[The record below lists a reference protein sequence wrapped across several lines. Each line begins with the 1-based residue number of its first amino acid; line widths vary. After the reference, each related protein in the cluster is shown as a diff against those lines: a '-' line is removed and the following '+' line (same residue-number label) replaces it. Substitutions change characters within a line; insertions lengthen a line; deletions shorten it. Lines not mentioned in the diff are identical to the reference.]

1 MKEFGLW
8 HQQIHSFDVLLP
20 KRKLAFAKKEI
31 ILCQKG
37 NSFFDIKNMRLRV
50 IKYEAERDI
59 VKKNDYICKKN
70 SNHNTWEI
78 IQFKPSS

>member
-50 IKYEAERDI
+50 IKYEA
-59 VKKNDYICKKN
+59 KSNKNLRLR
-70 SNHNTWEI
+70 EI
-78 IQFKPSS
+78 

>member
-1 MKEFGLW
+1 
-8 HQQIHSFDVLLP
+8 LP

-37 NSFFDIKNMRLRV
+37 NSFFDIKKYEAKSNK
-50 IKYEAERDI
+50 KYEAERDI